1 MTDLRYHPAP
11 VPGVYSC
18 NPDSSQPCCKQD
30 LSFCSIIE
38 QRKASLIPS
47 RVQIAVA
54 GVLLTILGSL
64 RLLHRLPL
72 QAVAQ
77 LTMQAIAKACKAAY
91 GYLQKPLEQQ
101 ACTASGP

>member
-1 MTDLRYHPAP
+1 MTDLHHHPVS

-18 NPDSSQPCCKQD
+18 NPDSSHPCCKQE
-30 LSFCSIIE
+30 LSCCSIIE
-38 QRKASLIPS
+38 QCNASLITS

-54 GVLLTILGSL
+54 GMLLTILGSL

-101 ACTASGP
+101 ACAASGP